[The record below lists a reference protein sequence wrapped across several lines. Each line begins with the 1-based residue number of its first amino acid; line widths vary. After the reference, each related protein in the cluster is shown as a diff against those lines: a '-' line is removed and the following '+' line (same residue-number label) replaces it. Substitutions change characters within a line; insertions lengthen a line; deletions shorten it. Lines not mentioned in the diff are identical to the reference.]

1 MPLIVTWKQFCY
13 EIFVIKFRFKHGI
26 QTCFRWDIN
35 TRWKFHRFLELIFRN
50 SQHTT
55 NAFHLYTSPWWLSWK
70 SLLNLKKSAGVLAK
84 ANYIFTKFPNRCTN
98 AYPSFHKPNG
108 IWWLLRMEETPSL
121 YLFYQLIAACQLHL
135 ALIKNEAI
143 ESFIKHSS
151 CDCSRALLKSMKHC
165 CLRDVSLTSFLKKFF
180 FF

>member
-1 MPLIVTWKQFCY
+1 MY
-13 EIFVIKFRFKHGI
+13 Y
-26 QTCFRWDIN
+26 
-35 TRWKFHRFLELIFRN
+35 RFLELIFRN

-55 NAFHLYTSPWWLSWK
+55 NAFHLYTPPWWLSWK

-108 IWWLLRMEETPSL
+108 IWWLLRMEETPSQ
-121 YLFYQLIAACQLHL
+121 YLFYQLIATCQLHL

-165 CLRDVSLTSFLKKFF
+165 CLRDVSLTSFLKKLFF
-180 FF
+180 FSVALIVTRKQFCYEIFVIKFRFRHGIQTCFRWDINTR